1 MDRELLQSV
10 SKSLLLVYFCVFG
23 EKVVLFSFFREKL
36 AKVDK
41 IPCGNFHA
49 DKLRHELPNIGMR

>member
-1 MDRELLQSV
+1 MDPELLRSV
-10 SKSLLLVYFCVFG
+10 SKSLLLPCFCFFD

-41 IPCGNFHA
+41 IPLTINGLKKM
-49 DKLRHELPNIGMR
+49 KLKNNDFYE